1 MFSGLQSRK
10 PDVTLDVAV
19 NIRPRLRWFPTQNI
33 TFTICAHQTSTLRD
47 GDESPGGQAGDCSLN
62 SAIFLCDQSCRCSTR
77 RRWRHEDNGIS
88 GLNVFFSVQTATR
101 LLYHEWWMMAITTNY
116 KSQSAAFARLRVDM
130 CDRRRAEA
138 ENIRKKTPAHWPTT
152 FQSYMTRG
160 EAVLSQVVDLHGPSH
175 MWWFSFKCTLEQ
187 VITCSEFNFMYETW
201 GLIWA
206 KSRFVTR
213 SLH

>member
-19 NIRPRLRWFPTQNI
+19 NIRPRLRWFQTQNI
-33 TFTICAHQTSTLRD
+33 TFTICAHQLTSTLRD
-47 GDESPGGQAGDCSLN
+47 GDESPGDQAGDCSLN

-101 LLYHEWWMMAITTNY
+101 LLYHMND
-116 KSQSAAFARLRVDM
+116 ARLRVDM

-152 FQSYMTRG
+152 FESYMTRG

-175 MWWFSFKCTLEQ
+175 MWWFSSKCTLEQ

>member
-1 MFSGLQSRK
+1 MVPNAEYHIHNMCSSDFHIGKWRW
-10 PDVTLDVAV
+10 VT
-19 NIRPRLRWFPTQNI
+19 RR
-33 TFTICAHQTSTLRD
+33 
-47 GDESPGGQAGDCSLN
+47 PGGQAGDCSLN

-77 RRWRHEDNGIS
+77 RRWRHEDDGIS
-88 GLNVFFSVQTATR
+88 GLTVFFSVQTATR
-101 LLYHEWWMMAITTNY
+101 LLYHMND
-116 KSQSAAFARLRVDM
+116 ARLRVDM
-130 CDRRRAEA
+130 CDRRRPEA

-152 FQSYMTRG
+152 FQPYMTRG

-175 MWWFSFKCTLEQ
+175 MWWFSSKCTLEQ

>member
-19 NIRPRLRWFPTQNI
+19 NIRPRLRWFQTQNI
-33 TFTICAHQTSTLRD
+33 TFTICAHQTSTLGN

-101 LLYHEWWMMAITTNY
+101 LLYHMNDEWWP
-116 KSQSAAFARLRVDM
+116 SQQIINHRVQLLHDLGST
-130 CDRRRAEA
+130 CVTGEDRRPRISGKRLPHTDQQHLNLTWQEG
-138 ENIRKKTPAHWPTT
+138 R
-152 FQSYMTRG
+152 
-160 EAVLSQVVDLHGPSH
+160 LS
-175 MWWFSFKCTLEQ
+175 
-187 VITCSEFNFMYETW
+187 
-201 GLIWA
+201 
-206 KSRFVTR
+206 
-213 SLH
+213 

>member
-1 MFSGLQSRK
+1 MVPNAEYHIHNMCSSDFHIGKWRW
-10 PDVTLDVAV
+10 VT
-19 NIRPRLRWFPTQNI
+19 RR
-33 TFTICAHQTSTLRD
+33 
-47 GDESPGGQAGDCSLN
+47 PGGQAGDCSLN

-101 LLYHEWWMMAITTNY
+101 LLYHMND
-116 KSQSAAFARLRVDM
+116 ARLRVDM
-130 CDRRRAEA
+130 CDRRRPEA

-152 FQSYMTRG
+152 FQPYMTRG

-175 MWWFSFKCTLEQ
+175 MWWFSSKCTLEQ